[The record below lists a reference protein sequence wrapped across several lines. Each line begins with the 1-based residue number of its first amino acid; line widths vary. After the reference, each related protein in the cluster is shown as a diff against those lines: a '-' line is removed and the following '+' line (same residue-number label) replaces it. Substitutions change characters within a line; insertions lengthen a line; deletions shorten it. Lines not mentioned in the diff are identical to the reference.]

1 MGLLENTI
9 PKSNQLKLIG
19 WLWQGYLKRH
29 ILVLGFIIV
38 LMMIEG
44 SMIGGL
50 AWMMQPLFDGVFTGG
65 SLVQLWTIGL
75 IVFGLFLAR
84 GILSIAH
91 RVMMTRIARFSI
103 ADLQN
108 DLLAHLLR
116 LDMNFFTLNAPGY
129 LIERVQGDVQ
139 SIASIW
145 GLIVRGAAR
154 DLIGLLSLVIV
165 MISIDWKWAAIALL
179 GTPLLVGPSL
189 IAQRY
194 TRKQASKA
202 RDVAANMAT
211 RLDEAFHGIGTI
223 KLNSL
228 ESYYSHRYKIL
239 TKNQIRV
246 EVKTLFGTAVLPSLV
261 DIMSG
266 IGFAGVIIYGGYE
279 IINGTKSVGQFMAFF
294 SALGLAFEP
303 LRRLAGIAGLLNA
316 ATVSIQRMRD
326 ILDQKPSLLG
336 PKIPQEFS
344 SSGDIAFK
352 NVNLSFGDIIVL
364 DNVSFVAAA
373 GKTTA
378 LVGASGAGKTTIFNT
393 LTRLFAHTSG
403 DITISGVSNSKVD
416 PMVLRSQISVVT
428 QDSLLFDETLRE
440 NLTLGRHDIEE
451 AELQRVVDIAHV
463 SEFLPKL
470 PKGLDAKVGPRGS
483 SLSGGQRQRVAIAR
497 ALLRNTQI
505 LLLDEATSALDSNSE
520 KLVQKALDG
529 LAQNRTTLVI
539 AHRLSTII
547 AADQII
553 VMDKGR
559 ILETG
564 THAELL
570 AASGAYADL
579 CRNQFGST
587 GD

>member
-1 MGLLENTI
+1 
-9 PKSNQLKLIG
+9 
-19 WLWQGYLKRH
+19 
-29 ILVLGFIIV
+29 
-38 LMMIEG
+38 MMIEG

-84 GILSIAH
+84 SILSIAH

-228 ESYYSHRYKIL
+228 ESYYSHRYEAL

-279 IINGTKSVGQFMAFF
+279 IINGTKTVGQFMAFF

-352 NVNLSFGDIIVL
+352 NVNLSFGDMTVL

-403 DITISGVSNSKVD
+403 DIMISGVSNSEVD
-416 PMVLRSQISVVT
+416 PMILRSQISVVS

-440 NLTLGRHDIEE
+440 NLTLGRDDIEE
-451 AELQRVVDIAHV
+451 AELQKVVEMAHV
-463 SEFLPKL
+463 SEFLSKL
-470 PKGLDAKVGPRGS
+470 PKGLDSEVGPRGS

-529 LAQNRTTLVI
+529 LARNRTTLVI
-539 AHRLSTII
+539 AHRLSTIM

-587 GD
+587 DD

>member
-1 MGLLENTI
+1 MGLPENTI
-9 PKSNQLKLIG
+9 LKSNQLQLIG
-19 WLWQGYLKRH
+19 WLWHGYLKRH
-29 ILVLGFIIV
+29 IWVLGLIIV

-228 ESYYSHRYKIL
+228 ESYYSQRYEAL

-344 SSGDIAFK
+344 SIGDIAFK
-352 NVNLSFGDIIVL
+352 NVNLSFGKTTVL

-403 DITISGVSNSKVD
+403 DITISGVSNSEVD
-416 PMVLRSQISVVT
+416 PMVLRSQISVVS

-440 NLTLGRHDIEE
+440 NLTLGRDDIEDS
-451 AELQRVVDIAHV
+451 ELQRVLDMAHV
-463 SEFLPKL
+463 SEFLSKL
-470 PKGLDAKVGPRGS
+470 PKGLDSEVGPRGS

-564 THAELL
+564 THAKLL

-587 GD
+587 DD

>member
-1 MGLLENTI
+1 MGLPENTI
-9 PKSNQLKLIG
+9 LKSNQLQLIG
-19 WLWQGYLKRH
+19 WLWHGYLKRH
-29 ILVLGFIIV
+29 IWVLGLIIV

-129 LIERVQGDVQ
+129 LIERVQGDAQ

-228 ESYYSHRYKIL
+228 ESYYSQRYEAL

-352 NVNLSFGDIIVL
+352 NVNLSFGKTTVL

-403 DITISGVSNSKVD
+403 DITISGVSNSEVD
-416 PMVLRSQISVVT
+416 PMVLRSQISVVS

-440 NLTLGRHDIEE
+440 NLTLGRDDIEDS
-451 AELQRVVDIAHV
+451 ELQRVLDMAHV
-463 SEFLPKL
+463 SEFLSKL
-470 PKGLDAKVGPRGS
+470 PKGLDSEVGPRGS

-529 LAQNRTTLVI
+529 LPQNRTTLVI

-564 THAELL
+564 THAKLL

-587 GD
+587 DD

>member
-1 MGLLENTI
+1 MGLPENTI
-9 PKSNQLKLIG
+9 LKSNQLQLIG

-29 ILVLGFIIV
+29 IWVLGLIIV

-228 ESYYSHRYKIL
+228 ESYYSQRYEAL

-352 NVNLSFGDIIVL
+352 NVNLSFGKTTVL

-403 DITISGVSNSKVD
+403 DITISGISNSEVD
-416 PMVLRSQISVVT
+416 PMVLRSQISVVS

-440 NLTLGRHDIEE
+440 NLTLGRDDIEE
-451 AELQRVVDIAHV
+451 AELQRVLDMAHV
-463 SEFLPKL
+463 SEFLSKL
-470 PKGLDAKVGPRGS
+470 PKGLDSEVGPRGS

-564 THAELL
+564 THAKLL

-587 GD
+587 DD

>member
-1 MGLLENTI
+1 MGLPENTI
-9 PKSNQLKLIG
+9 LKSNQLQLIG
-19 WLWQGYLKRH
+19 WLWHGYLKRH
-29 ILVLGFIIV
+29 IWVLVLIIL

-165 MISIDWKWAAIALL
+165 MVSIDWKWAAIALL

-228 ESYYSHRYKIL
+228 ESYYSQRYEAL

-344 SSGDIAFK
+344 SIGDIAFK
-352 NVNLSFGDIIVL
+352 NVNLSFGKTTVL

-403 DITISGVSNSKVD
+403 DITISGVSNSEVD
-416 PMVLRSQISVVT
+416 PMVLRSQISVVS

-440 NLTLGRHDIEE
+440 NLTLGRDDIEDS
-451 AELQRVVDIAHV
+451 ELQRVLDMAHV
-463 SEFLPKL
+463 SEFLSKL
-470 PKGLDAKVGPRGS
+470 PKGLDSEVGPRGS

-529 LAQNRTTLVI
+529 LPQNRTTLVI

-564 THAELL
+564 THAKLL

-587 GD
+587 DD

>member
-19 WLWQGYLKRH
+19 WLWRGYLKRH

-165 MISIDWKWAAIALL
+165 MVSIDWKWAAIALL

>member
-1 MGLLENTI
+1 MGLPENTI
-9 PKSNQLKLIG
+9 LKSNQLQLIS
-19 WLWQGYLKRH
+19 WLWHGYLKRH
-29 ILVLGFIIV
+29 TWMLCLIIL
-38 LMMIEG
+38 LMMVEG

-228 ESYYSHRYKIL
+228 ESYYSQRYEAL

-344 SSGDIAFK
+344 SIGDIAFK
-352 NVNLSFGDIIVL
+352 NVNLSFGKTTVL

-403 DITISGVSNSKVD
+403 DITISGVSNSEVD
-416 PMVLRSQISVVT
+416 PMVLRSQISVVS

-440 NLTLGRHDIEE
+440 NLTLGRDDIEE
-451 AELQRVVDIAHV
+451 AELQKAVDMAHV
-463 SEFLPKL
+463 SEFLSKL
-470 PKGLDAKVGPRGS
+470 PKGLDSEVGPRGS

-570 AASGAYADL
+570 AASGAYSDL

-587 GD
+587 GE

>member
-1 MGLLENTI
+1 MGLPENTI
-9 PKSNQLKLIG
+9 LKSNQLQLIG
-19 WLWQGYLKRH
+19 WLWHGYLKRH
-29 ILVLGFIIV
+29 IWVLGLIIV

-91 RVMMTRIARFSI
+91 RVMMTRVARFSI

-228 ESYYSHRYKIL
+228 ESYYSHRYEAL

-352 NVNLSFGDIIVL
+352 NVNLSFGKTTVL

-403 DITISGVSNSKVD
+403 DITISGVSNSEVD
-416 PMVLRSQISVVT
+416 PMVLRSQISVVS

-440 NLTLGRHDIEE
+440 NLTLGRDDIEE
-451 AELQRVVDIAHV
+451 AELQRVLDMAHV
-463 SEFLPKL
+463 SEFLSKL
-470 PKGLDAKVGPRGS
+470 PKGLDSEVGPRGS

-587 GD
+587 DD

>member
-1 MGLLENTI
+1 MGLPENTI
-9 PKSNQLKLIG
+9 LKSNQLQLIG
-19 WLWQGYLKRH
+19 WLWHGYLKRH
-29 ILVLGFIIV
+29 IWVLGLIIV

-228 ESYYSHRYKIL
+228 ESYYSQRYEAL

-344 SSGDIAFK
+344 SIGDIAFK
-352 NVNLSFGDIIVL
+352 NVNLSFGKTTVL

-403 DITISGVSNSKVD
+403 DITISGVSNSEVD
-416 PMVLRSQISVVT
+416 PMVLRSQISVVS

-440 NLTLGRHDIEE
+440 NLTLGRDDIEDS
-451 AELQRVVDIAHV
+451 ELQRVLDMAHV
-463 SEFLPKL
+463 SEFLSKL
-470 PKGLDAKVGPRGS
+470 PKGLDSEVGPRGS

-529 LAQNRTTLVI
+529 LPQNRTTLVI

-564 THAELL
+564 THAKLL

-587 GD
+587 DD

>member
-1 MGLLENTI
+1 MLC
-9 PKSNQLKLIG
+9 LI
-19 WLWQGYLKRH
+19 
-29 ILVLGFIIV
+29 IL
-38 LMMIEG
+38 LMMVEG

-228 ESYYSHRYKIL
+228 EAYYSHRYEAL

-403 DITISGVSNSKVD
+403 DITISGVSNSEVD
-416 PMVLRSQISVVT
+416 PMVLRSQISVVS

-587 GD
+587 GH

>member
-1 MGLLENTI
+1 MGLPENTI
-9 PKSNQLKLIG
+9 LKSNQLQLIG
-19 WLWQGYLKRH
+19 WLWHGYLKRH
-29 ILVLGFIIV
+29 IWMLCLIIL
-38 LMMIEG
+38 LMMVEG

-116 LDMNFFTLNAPGY
+116 LDMNFFTINAPGY

-228 ESYYSHRYKIL
+228 ESYYSQRYEAL

-378 LVGASGAGKTTIFNT
+378 LAGASGAGKTTIFNT

-564 THAELL
+564 THAKLL

-587 GD
+587 DD

>member
-1 MGLLENTI
+1 MGLPENTI
-9 PKSNQLKLIG
+9 LKSNQLQLIG

-29 ILVLGFIIV
+29 IWVLGLIIV

-165 MISIDWKWAAIALL
+165 MVSIDWKWAAIALL

-228 ESYYSHRYKIL
+228 ESYYSQRYEAL

-344 SSGDIAFK
+344 SIGDIAFK
-352 NVNLSFGDIIVL
+352 NVNLSFGKTTVL

-403 DITISGVSNSKVD
+403 DITISGVSNSEVD
-416 PMVLRSQISVVT
+416 PMVLRSQISVVS

-440 NLTLGRHDIEE
+440 NLTLGRDDIEE
-451 AELQRVVDIAHV
+451 AELQRVLDMAHV
-463 SEFLPKL
+463 SEFLSKL
-470 PKGLDAKVGPRGS
+470 PKGLDSEVGPRGS

-564 THAELL
+564 THAKLL

-587 GD
+587 DD

>member
-1 MGLLENTI
+1 MGLPENTI
-9 PKSNQLKLIG
+9 LKSNQLQLIG
-19 WLWQGYLKRH
+19 WLWHGYLKRH
-29 ILVLGFIIV
+29 IWVLGLIIV

-228 ESYYSHRYKIL
+228 ESYYSQRYEAL

-344 SSGDIAFK
+344 SIGDIAFK
-352 NVNLSFGDIIVL
+352 NVNLSFGKTTVL

-403 DITISGVSNSKVD
+403 DITISGVSNSEVD
-416 PMVLRSQISVVT
+416 PMVLRSQISVVS

-440 NLTLGRHDIEE
+440 NLTLGRDDIEE
-451 AELQRVVDIAHV
+451 AELQRVLDMAHV
-463 SEFLPKL
+463 SEFLSKL
-470 PKGLDAKVGPRGS
+470 PKGLDSEVGPRGS

-564 THAELL
+564 THAKLL

-587 GD
+587 DD

>member
-1 MGLLENTI
+1 MGLPENTI
-9 PKSNQLKLIG
+9 LKSNQLQLIG
-19 WLWQGYLKRH
+19 WLWHGYLKRH
-29 ILVLGFIIV
+29 IWVLGLIIV

-228 ESYYSHRYKIL
+228 ESYYSQRYEAL

-352 NVNLSFGDIIVL
+352 NVNLSFGKTTVL

-403 DITISGVSNSKVD
+403 DITISGVSNSEVD
-416 PMVLRSQISVVT
+416 PMVLRSQISVVS

-440 NLTLGRHDIEE
+440 NLTLGRDDIEE
-451 AELQRVVDIAHV
+451 AELQRVLDMAHV
-463 SEFLPKL
+463 SEFLSKL
-470 PKGLDAKVGPRGS
+470 PKGLDSEVGPRGS

-587 GD
+587 DD

>member
-1 MGLLENTI
+1 MLC
-9 PKSNQLKLIG
+9 LI
-19 WLWQGYLKRH
+19 
-29 ILVLGFIIV
+29 IL
-38 LMMIEG
+38 LMMVEG

-116 LDMNFFTLNAPGY
+116 LDMNFFTINAPGY

-165 MISIDWKWAAIALL
+165 MVSIDWKWAAIALL

-228 ESYYSHRYKIL
+228 EAYYSHRYEAL

-352 NVNLSFGDIIVL
+352 NVNLSFGKTTVL

-403 DITISGVSNSKVD
+403 DITISGVSNSEVD
-416 PMVLRSQISVVT
+416 PMVLRSQISVVS

-440 NLTLGRHDIEE
+440 NLTLGRDDIEE
-451 AELQRVVDIAHV
+451 EELQKAVDMAHV
-463 SEFLPKL
+463 SEFLSKL
-470 PKGLDAKVGPRGS
+470 PKGLDSEVGPRGS
-483 SLSGGQRQRVAIAR
+483 ILSGGQRQRVAIAR

-564 THAELL
+564 THAKLL

-587 GD
+587 DD

>member
-1 MGLLENTI
+1 
-9 PKSNQLKLIG
+9 
-19 WLWQGYLKRH
+19 
-29 ILVLGFIIV
+29 
-38 LMMIEG
+38 
-44 SMIGGL
+44 MIGGL

-116 LDMNFFTLNAPGY
+116 LDMNFFTINAPGY

-165 MISIDWKWAAIALL
+165 MVSIDWKWAAIALL

-228 ESYYSHRYKIL
+228 ESYYSHRYEAL

-261 DIMSG
+261 DIISG

-352 NVNLSFGDIIVL
+352 NVNLSFGKTTVL

-403 DITISGVSNSKVD
+403 DITISGVSNSEVD
-416 PMVLRSQISVVT
+416 PMVLRSQISVVS

-440 NLTLGRHDIEE
+440 NLTLGRDDIEE
-451 AELQRVVDIAHV
+451 EELQKAVDMAHV
-463 SEFLPKL
+463 SEFLSKL
-470 PKGLDAKVGPRGS
+470 PKGLDSEVGPRGS

-564 THAELL
+564 THAKLL
-570 AASGAYADL
+570 AASGAYSDL

-587 GD
+587 GE

>member
-1 MGLLENTI
+1 
-9 PKSNQLKLIG
+9 
-19 WLWQGYLKRH
+19 
-29 ILVLGFIIV
+29 
-38 LMMIEG
+38 
-44 SMIGGL
+44 MIGGL

-84 GILSIAH
+84 SILSIAH

-228 ESYYSHRYKIL
+228 ESYYSHRYEAL

-279 IINGTKSVGQFMAFF
+279 IINGTKTVGQFMAFF

-352 NVNLSFGDIIVL
+352 NVNLSFGDMTVL

-403 DITISGVSNSKVD
+403 DIMISGVSNSEVD
-416 PMVLRSQISVVT
+416 PMILRSQISVVS

-440 NLTLGRHDIEE
+440 NLTLGRDDIEE
-451 AELQRVVDIAHV
+451 AELQKVVEMAHV
-463 SEFLPKL
+463 SEFLSKL
-470 PKGLDAKVGPRGS
+470 PKGLDSEVGPRGS

-529 LAQNRTTLVI
+529 LTQNRTTLVI
-539 AHRLSTII
+539 AHRLSTIM

-587 GD
+587 DD

>member
-1 MGLLENTI
+1 MGLPENTI
-9 PKSNQLKLIG
+9 LKSNQLQLIG
-19 WLWQGYLKRH
+19 WLWHGYLKRH
-29 ILVLGFIIV
+29 IWVLGLIIV

-165 MISIDWKWAAIALL
+165 MVSIDWKWAAIALL

-228 ESYYSHRYKIL
+228 ESYYSHRYEAL

-326 ILDQKPSLLG
+326 ILDQKPSLIG

-344 SSGDIAFK
+344 SIGDIAFK
-352 NVNLSFGDIIVL
+352 NVNLSFGKTTVL

-403 DITISGVSNSKVD
+403 DITISGVSNSEVD
-416 PMVLRSQISVVT
+416 PMVLRSQISVVS

-440 NLTLGRHDIEE
+440 NLTLGRDDIEA
-451 AELQRVVDIAHV
+451 AELQRVLDMAHV
-463 SEFLPKL
+463 SEFLSKL
-470 PKGLDAKVGPRGS
+470 PKGLDSEVGPRGS

-564 THAELL
+564 THAKLL

-587 GD
+587 DD

>member
-1 MGLLENTI
+1 MGLPENTI
-9 PKSNQLKLIG
+9 LKSNQLQLIG
-19 WLWQGYLKRH
+19 WLWHGYLKRH
-29 ILVLGFIIV
+29 IWVLGLIIV

-228 ESYYSHRYKIL
+228 ESYYSHRYEAL

-279 IINGTKSVGQFMAFF
+279 IINGTKTVGQFMAFF

-352 NVNLSFGDIIVL
+352 NVNLSFGDMTVL

-403 DITISGVSNSKVD
+403 DITISGVSNSEVD
-416 PMVLRSQISVVT
+416 PMVLRSQISVVS

-440 NLTLGRHDIEE
+440 NLTLGRDDIEE
-451 AELQRVVDIAHV
+451 AELQRVLDMAHV
-463 SEFLPKL
+463 SEFLSKL
-470 PKGLDAKVGPRGS
+470 PKGLDSEVGPRGS

-587 GD
+587 DD

>member
-1 MGLLENTI
+1 MGLPENTI
-9 PKSNQLKLIG
+9 LKSNQLQLIG
-19 WLWQGYLKRH
+19 WLWHGYLKRH
-29 ILVLGFIIV
+29 IWVLGLIIV

-228 ESYYSHRYKIL
+228 ESYYSQRYEAL

-352 NVNLSFGDIIVL
+352 NVNLSFGKTTVL

-403 DITISGVSNSKVD
+403 DITISGVSNSEVD
-416 PMVLRSQISVVT
+416 PMVLRSQISVVS

-440 NLTLGRHDIEE
+440 NLTLGRDDIEE
-451 AELQRVVDIAHV
+451 AELQRVLDMAHV
-463 SEFLPKL
+463 SEFLSKL
-470 PKGLDAKVGPRGS
+470 PKGLDSEVGPRGS

-564 THAELL
+564 THAKLL

-587 GD
+587 DD

>member
-1 MGLLENTI
+1 MGLSENTI
-9 PKSNQLKLIG
+9 PKSNQLQLIG
-19 WLWQGYLKRH
+19 WLWHGYLKRH
-29 ILVLGFIIV
+29 TLVLGLIIV

-84 GILSIAH
+84 SILSIAH

-228 ESYYSHRYKIL
+228 ESYYSHRYEAL

-279 IINGTKSVGQFMAFF
+279 IINGTKTVGQFMAFF

-352 NVNLSFGDIIVL
+352 NVNLSFGDMTVL

-403 DITISGVSNSKVD
+403 DIMISGVSNSEVD
-416 PMVLRSQISVVT
+416 PMILRSQISVVS

-440 NLTLGRHDIEE
+440 NLTLGRDDIEE
-451 AELQRVVDIAHV
+451 AELQKVVEMAHV
-463 SEFLPKL
+463 SEFLSKL
-470 PKGLDAKVGPRGS
+470 PKGLDSEVGPRGS

-529 LAQNRTTLVI
+529 LTQNRTTLVI
-539 AHRLSTII
+539 AHRLSTIM

-564 THAELL
+564 SHAELL

-587 GD
+587 DD

>member
-1 MGLLENTI
+1 MGLPENTI
-9 PKSNQLKLIG
+9 LKSNQLQLIG
-19 WLWQGYLKRH
+19 WLWHGYLKRH
-29 ILVLGFIIV
+29 IWMLCLIIV

-116 LDMNFFTLNAPGY
+116 LDMNFFTINAPGY

-165 MISIDWKWAAIALL
+165 MVSIDWKWAAIALL

-228 ESYYSHRYKIL
+228 ESYYSHRYEAL

-344 SSGDIAFK
+344 SIGDIAFK
-352 NVNLSFGDIIVL
+352 NVNLSFGKTTVL

-403 DITISGVSNSKVD
+403 DITISGVSNSEVD
-416 PMVLRSQISVVT
+416 PMVLRSQISVVS

-440 NLTLGRHDIEE
+440 NLTLGRDDIEE
-451 AELQRVVDIAHV
+451 AELQRVLDMAHV
-463 SEFLPKL
+463 SEFLSKL
-470 PKGLDAKVGPRGS
+470 PKGLDSEVGPRGS

-564 THAELL
+564 THAKLL

-587 GD
+587 DD

>member
-1 MGLLENTI
+1 MGLPENTI
-9 PKSNQLKLIG
+9 LKSNQLQLIG
-19 WLWQGYLKRH
+19 WLWHGYLKRH
-29 ILVLGFIIV
+29 IWVLVLIIL

-228 ESYYSHRYKIL
+228 ESYYSQRYEAL

-344 SSGDIAFK
+344 SIGDIAFK
-352 NVNLSFGDIIVL
+352 NVNLSFGKTTVL

-403 DITISGVSNSKVD
+403 DITISGVSNSEVD
-416 PMVLRSQISVVT
+416 PMVLRSQISVVS

-440 NLTLGRHDIEE
+440 NLTLGRDDIEE
-451 AELQRVVDIAHV
+451 AELQRVLDMAHV
-463 SEFLPKL
+463 SEFLSKL
-470 PKGLDAKVGPRGS
+470 PKGLDSEVGPRGS

-564 THAELL
+564 THAKLL

-587 GD
+587 DD

>member
-1 MGLLENTI
+1 MLC
-9 PKSNQLKLIG
+9 LI
-19 WLWQGYLKRH
+19 
-29 ILVLGFIIV
+29 IL
-38 LMMIEG
+38 LMMVEG

-65 SLVQLWTIGL
+65 SIVQLWTIGL

-228 ESYYSHRYKIL
+228 ESYYTQRYEAL

-316 ATVSIQRMRD
+316 ATVSIQRMRN

-352 NVNLSFGDIIVL
+352 NVNLSFGKTTVL

-403 DITISGVSNSKVD
+403 DITISGVSNSEVD
-416 PMVLRSQISVVT
+416 PMVLRSQISVVS

-440 NLTLGRHDIEE
+440 NLTLGRDDIEE
-451 AELQRVVDIAHV
+451 AELQRVLDMAHV
-463 SEFLPKL
+463 SEFLSKL
-470 PKGLDAKVGPRGS
+470 PKGLDSEVGPRGS

-564 THAELL
+564 THAKLL
-570 AASGAYADL
+570 AASGTYADL

-587 GD
+587 DD

>member
-1 MGLLENTI
+1 MGLPENTI
-9 PKSNQLKLIG
+9 LKSNQLQLIG
-19 WLWQGYLKRH
+19 WLWHGYLKRH
-29 ILVLGFIIV
+29 IWVLGLIIV

-228 ESYYSHRYKIL
+228 ESYYSQRYEAL

-336 PKIPQEFS
+336 PKVPQEFS
-344 SSGDIAFK
+344 SIGDIAFK
-352 NVNLSFGDIIVL
+352 NVNLSFGKTTVL

-403 DITISGVSNSKVD
+403 DITISGVSNSEVD
-416 PMVLRSQISVVT
+416 PMVLRSQISVVS

-440 NLTLGRHDIEE
+440 NLTLGRDDIEE
-451 AELQRVVDIAHV
+451 AELQRVLDMAHV
-463 SEFLPKL
+463 SEFLSKL
-470 PKGLDAKVGPRGS
+470 PKGLDSEVGPRGS

-564 THAELL
+564 THAKLL

-587 GD
+587 DD